1 MSEPQNRFIKRF
13 FLVAACALIALTPA
27 TFAQVTTGTITGE
40 VTAADG
46 SALPGV
52 TVEAI
57 HTPTGTRYDAVTGS
71 NGRFVIPNVRVG
83 GPYKVTSTLEGFR
96 PTTDEKV
103 MVPLGSSVDV
113 PMKLQ
118 LESVSESIVV
128 TASADAIINPG
139 HTGSTSSVSTEQ
151 IESLPTVNRTIQ
163 DFARTNSYVN
173 VDPQDASSTRLY
185 VAGKNN
191 RYNSIAIDGAVNND
205 LFGLADTGTPGG
217 QANALPISLDA
228 LEQIQ
233 IAVSPYDVRQGGFTG
248 GGINVVTR
256 SGTNDWAGSAFY
268 SKRNPD
274 TVGDGAGFNIYDSAG
289 NPCTTGT
296 TFDASTCRY
305 RVQDRNLAAREFDSE
320 QYGGRF
326 GGPILR
332 DRLFFFVNGE
342 KNKRSEQGDFSG
354 DTTIPSNSYKNPA
367 DLDTVKQFLVSHFN
381 YDPGTLGDIPQTSH
395 SDNLFGRIDWNIGS
409 SNQLTLRHN
418 YVKAAN
424 DVISDRNRNRFRFPT
439 SIYAFADETNS
450 TVAQLNSTFG
460 GSSYNEARINYTT
473 IRDLRD
479 VPAVFPGIEIGGSGP
494 RNADIIAGTEQFSG
508 ANGLDQDILEVTD
521 DFTLIRGAHTI
532 TVGTHNEFFKF
543 KNLFL
548 SSFYGHYYFPTMAD
562 FLALTPSQ
570 YFISFATGDDPRAPT
585 AFDVAQYGL
594 YANDQW
600 TLGHN
605 VTLTLGLRGDK
616 PKFADAPPENA
627 VIFNTVGVHSSSTAD
642 EKIVWSPRI
651 GFNWQITPGQQLRGG
666 IGSFAGRTPYVWISN
681 SYAGTGIGVL
691 SLTCAKPSCTPTFTA
706 DPLNQPKSFPAGT
719 AAFEADIT
727 DPDFQLPHVLRS
739 TLGYDRELPW
749 GVRGTVEL
757 LWSKTQEDVYY
768 RNLNFIPDGTTAFD
782 GRPKYKR
789 ITGSPLSQAILLTN
803 TDRGQQTMESLQLNK
818 NFGRWMTLST
828 SYTHQEA
835 TSAFD
840 GTSSTALSQWRFHH
854 TTGDIYEPELS
865 RSAFETKHRFNLAA
879 TFNFNT
885 AFLTHSIGM
894 FYNAQSG
901 RPYSLLFGNDVNGDT
916 QSTNDLIYV
925 ADPNSIIVRK
935 NNGSTW
941 SGDPNE
947 QYRKYLEY
955 AGVDDFGH
963 VMKRYELV
971 EPWTRQMDLH
981 YELGLPPVVGIR
993 TMFVGDVLNA
1003 MALFDDDAGITR
1015 YVANQNFA
1023 PFNFTGIDTATG
1035 KPIYTERA
1043 ANTLAEGSQFSVATD
1058 RSRWQARLGVRLTF

>member
-1 MSEPQNRFIKRF
+1 MSVSRRLIL
-13 FLVAACALIALTPA
+13 FLSLAVLALAPLA
-27 TFAQVTTGTITGE
+27 QAQVTTGGITGE
-40 VTAADG
+40 ARAADG

-52 TVEAI
+52 TIEAI

-83 GPYKVTSTLEGFR
+83 GPYKVSATLEGFKPFANDR
-96 PTTDEKV
+96 VT
-103 MVPLGSSVDV
+103 VPLGASADV
-113 PMKLQ
+113 PVTLQ
-118 LESVSESIVV
+118 LETVSESITV
-128 TASADAIINPG
+128 TATSDAIINPNR
-139 HTGSTSSVSTEQ
+139 TGATSAVSEEQ
-151 IESLPTVNRTIQ
+151 IQTLPTVNRTIQ
-163 DFARTNSYVN
+163 DFARTNAYVN
-173 VDPQDASSTRLY
+173 VDPQDVSSTRLY

-228 LEQIQ
+228 LQEIQ
-233 IAVSPYDVRQGGFTG
+233 VAVSPYDVRQGGFTG
-248 GGINVVTR
+248 GGINVITR
-256 SGTNDWAGSAFY
+256 SGTNDWSGSAFY
-268 SKRNPD
+268 SKRTPEL
-274 TVGDGAGFNIYDSAG
+274 VGDGVGFNVVDGKYH
-289 NPCTTGT
+289 
-296 TFDASTCRY
+296 
-305 RVQDRNLAAREFDSE
+305 VLDRNLVAREFEAE

-326 GGPILR
+326 GGPVIK
-332 DRLFFFVNGE
+332 DKLFFFVNGE

-354 DTTIPSNSYKNPA
+354 DTTIPGNSYKNPA
-367 DLDTVKQFLVSHFN
+367 DLETVKNFLKSQFN
-381 YDPGTLGDIPQTSH
+381 YDAGTLGDIPQTSH

-409 SNQLTLRHN
+409 SNQATLRHN

-460 GSSYNEARINYTT
+460 GAYNEARVNYTT

-479 VPAVFPGIEIGGSGP
+479 VPAVFPGIEIGGTGP

-521 DFTLIRGAHTI
+521 DFTMLFGAHTV
-532 TVGTHNEFFKF
+532 TVGTHNEFFSF

-562 FLALTPSQ
+562 FLALNPSQ
-570 YFISFATGDDPRAPT
+570 YFISYATGSDPRAAT

-594 YANDQW
+594 YVNDQW

-605 VTLTLGLRGDK
+605 VTLTLGLRADK
-616 PKFADAPPENA
+616 PKFEDSPAENP
-627 VIFNTVGVHSSSTAD
+627 VVFNAVGVHSSSTASED
-642 EKIVWSPRI
+642 IVWSPRL

-681 SYAGTGIGVL
+681 SYGGTGIGTL
-691 SLTCAKPSCTPTFTA
+691 SITCAKPSCTPTFVA
-706 DPLNQPKSFPAGT
+706 DPLNQPKTFPAGS

-727 DPDFQLPHVLRS
+727 DPDFDLPHVLRA

-749 GVRGTVEL
+749 GIRGTVEA
-757 LWSKTQEDVYY
+757 LWSKVQSDVYY
-768 RNLNFIPDGTTAFD
+768 QNLNFIPTGAISPLD
-782 GRPKYKR
+782 GRPLYKR
-789 ITGSPLSQAILLTN
+789 NSTALSQAILLTS
-803 TDRGQQTMESLQLNK
+803 TDKGQQTMESLQLNK
-818 NFGRWMTLST
+818 NFGRFMTLAT

-854 TTGDIYEPELS
+854 TTGDIYTPELS
-865 RSAFETKHRFNLAA
+865 RSAFETEHRFNIAA
-879 TFNFNT
+879 TFNFDT
-885 AFLTHSIGM
+885 AFISHSIGL

-925 ADPNSIIVRK
+925 ADPNSVIIRR
-935 NNGSTW
+935 NAGSTW
-941 SGDPNE
+941 TGDPNE
-947 QYRKYLEY
+947 QYKKYLEY
-955 AGVDDFGH
+955 AGIDSFGH
-963 VMKRYELV
+963 VLKRYDLT
-971 EPWTRQMDLH
+971 EPWTRQLDLH
-981 YELGLPPVVGIR
+981 YELGLPAFMGVR
-993 TMFVGDVLNA
+993 TMIIGDMLNV
-1003 MALFDDDAGITR
+1003 MALVNEDSGITR

-1023 PFNFTGIDTATG
+1023 PFNYSGIDAATG

-1058 RSRWQARLGVRLTF
+1058 RSRWQARLGVRVSF